1 MKAHERPRPF
11 GNASRIAGPTGRA
24 LLGLCYGGIDVCRPT
39 IPPPVS
45 GTWGDFSF
53 DGGDTELEITDDG
66 DLNLLLVG
74 LHWGRKDGLWKMA
87 GRYNEPSSFKMAD
100 GSTLSCRLSA
110 WVGRNMNMNVAEQA
124 ARCTHTIS
132 LVDWH
137 WTRPVKPNLWVGKPQ
152 GVRLEDRNLAIVHQS
167 GAWSARH
174 LAIKANYD
182 IYFVERDKEVFM
194 LVDTG
199 EADLDHGILSTD
211 FRALEFALG
220 RPMRLDFMLGLD
232 DALEVTA
239 AAGVQLGGHRVGR
252 GRCPVPVYQDVIA
265 TDDEV
270 AARHQWTPHLAGL
283 VAKKLIEDGDDSPL
297 QLATVAYLDS
307 MTGHIHA
314 NYLLAQV
321 ALEAFCTKVVE
332 AKAGV
337 LVENSKNWLSFVEK
351 IRDDI
356 VAHAVDDE
364 AGRKLVNKVKSAQHA
379 PSGDRVHTALDH
391 FGLDVPDGA
400 LKEVTKR
407 GGAAHGFVMAKE
419 STADAQNL
427 ADRLATIQTLLVA
440 VVAKH
445 VGYEG
450 PIVGWKWRNGR
461 RTIPAWW
468 KWKAAPDAEIRYEVD
483 ETDLEP

>member
-1 MKAHERPRPF
+1 MKERPRPF

-74 LHWGRKDGLWKMA
+74 PNWGRKDGLGKMA

-110 WVGRNMNMNVAEQA
+110 WVGRNMNMNVAEQT

-152 GVRLEDRNLAIVHQS
+152 GVRLEDRNLAIVHES
-167 GAWSARH
+167 GAWSASH
-174 LAIKANYD
+174 LAVKANYD
-182 IYFVERDKEVFM
+182 LYFVKGDDEILM

-199 EADLDHGILSTD
+199 DRHLDHELLSTD

-239 AAGVQLGGHRVGR
+239 AAGVQLGSHRVGR

-265 TDDEV
+265 TEDKV

-283 VAKKLIEDGDDSPL
+283 VAKKLIEDGADSPL

-321 ALEAFCTKVVE
+321 ALEAFCAEIAPKYPSRINDLDAWRSYVD
-332 AKAGV
+332 
-337 LVENSKNWLSFVEK
+337 SQ
-351 IRDDI
+351 
-356 VAHAVDDE
+356 VAAIKEHVVDDSVLE
-364 AGRKLVNKVKSAQHA
+364 SVVGLLKHVVPGVPTSKMVPLTLKHLGIDA
-379 PSGDRVHTALDH
+379 PRI
-391 FGLDVPDGA
+391 A
-400 LKEVTKR
+400 LKEVAR
-407 GGAAHGFVMAKE
+407 RNRSAHRFVMAKE
-419 STADAQNL
+419 SSADAQEL
-427 ADRLATIQTLLVA
+427 ADRLAIIQTLLAA
-440 VVAKH
+440 VIAKH

-450 PIVGWKWRNGR
+450 PITGWEWRNGR
-461 RTIPAWW
+461 RTIPTWW
-468 KWKAAPDAEIRYEVD
+468 TWKAVPDAATRYEVD
-483 ETDLEP
+483 EAELEP